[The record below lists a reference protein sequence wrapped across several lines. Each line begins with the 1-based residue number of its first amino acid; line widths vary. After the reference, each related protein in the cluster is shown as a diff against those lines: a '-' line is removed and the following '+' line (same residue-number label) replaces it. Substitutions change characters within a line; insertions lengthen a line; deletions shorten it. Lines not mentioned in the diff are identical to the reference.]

1 MSLHPTQAHPT
12 QACPQA
18 APSPHA
24 ADAQAYIQVL
34 QDLIT
39 MGADLA
45 RLVHH
50 QATAHAQ
57 PPAPPAPAVSP
68 EPLIS
73 LTAAFDR
80 IARAIRRSITLA
92 RTLADP
98 IQPAPDLAQPR
109 AAARRRILREVEDA
123 IQRTANDAA
132 PPDAGRTAD
141 LTAELHDRLD
151 APDLDDDLATRPIPD
166 IITEICRDLG
176 LAARPGPPPWKRR
189 TPADIQRLCARA
201 ATPQPGTLQPSAPQ
215 PSTPQS
221 NAAPAPTRTAPQH
234 PLDPDRPEPPPI
246 NLRPI
251 PRPPASNGPPDDPA
265 EAIATILRHPGL
277 RTRWPPPADS

>member
-1 MSLHPTQAHPT
+1 MSLHPTQAPS
-12 QACPQA
+12 QAAPSQA

-24 ADAQAYIQVL
+24 TDAQAYIQIL

-57 PPAPPAPAVSP
+57 APQPATQPPAPIPSP

-73 LTAAFDR
+73 LTTAFDR

-92 RTLADP
+92 HALAHP
-98 IQPAPDLAQPR
+98 IQPAPNPAQPR
-109 AAARRRILREVEDA
+109 AAARRRILREVEDTIHRA
-123 IQRTANDAA
+123 ANDAA
-132 PPDAGRTAD
+132 PPDAGRTTD
-141 LTAELHDRLD
+141 LTAELYDRLD
-151 APDLDDDLATRPIPD
+151 TPDLDDDLAARPIPD

-176 LAARPGPPPWKRR
+176 LAARPGPNPWKRR
-189 TPADIQRLCARA
+189 TPADIQHLCARA
-201 ATPQPGTLQPSAPQ
+201 AAPQ
-215 PSTPQS
+215 PA
-221 NAAPAPTRTAPQH
+221 AAPAPSCTTPQR
-234 PLDPDRPEPPPI
+234 PLDPEPPPI
-246 NLRPI
+246 NLRPRVPTHPGI
-251 PRPPASNGPPDDPA
+251 GPPDDPA

-277 RTRWPPPADS
+277 RTRWPPPSNP